1 MPINQ
6 CWLPRVYLL
15 WVNSILTQLWYSVSH
30 VVCVCVCICVCVLVA
45 QSCPTL
51 CDLMVYSLPGF
62 SVHGILQAR
71 ILEWDTISF
80 SREPS
85 WPRDWIRTSC
95 IAGGFFTVWATR
107 EALYLPY
114 QGRILEYCQ
123 ILFSHGERHLN
134 LSHLFP
140 ELFCFTVGSL
150 MFGLTS

>member
-15 WVNSILTQLWYSVSH
+15 WVNSILTLLWYSVSS
-30 VVCVCVCICVCVLVA
+30 VVCVCVCVCVLVA

-71 ILEWDTISF
+71 ILEWDTIPF
-80 SREPS
+80 SRESS
-85 WPRDWIRTSC
+85 WPGIEYVISH
-95 IAGGFFTVWATR
+95 IAGGFFTLWATR
-107 EALYLPY
+107 EALCLLY
-114 QGRILEYCQ
+114 QGRILEYYQ
-123 ILFSHGERHLN
+123 ILFSHGKRHLN

-140 ELFCFTVGSL
+140 KLFCFTVGSL
-150 MFGLTS
+150 MLGLTS